1 MATDDTTQITCECC
15 GSAEVEICLPA
26 HFKANGDNALV
37 SVDWEA
43 EALTYWCPSCGD
55 DVAVRQPDG
64 DVCRGRWDRY

>member
-1 MATDDTTQITCECC
+1 MATAQADRVTCARC

-43 EALTYWCPSCGD
+43 EALTYWCGSCED
-55 DVAVRQPDG
+55 NVAVRRPDG
-64 DVCRGRWDRY
+64 DVCRGRWDRG